1 MFNSILPHHILHEL
15 ILIYACWSIGIFF
28 FRKTEWIIKADIA
41 VTWLI
46 RIVGIA
52 YFLQLAII
60 IIPELLSGFWS
71 GAEYV
76 SYTFVNHGFGP
87 LWLQILFFLLV
98 YLFSTQSLWFSYFR
112 KTRLWRLTFG
122 LLILIANLI
131 NEILLLFSGLE
142 RHEILSSWAVSL
154 QSSPL
159 HLESVIVF
167 CLVIGVGYFMAR
179 KKN

>member
-52 YFLQLAII
+52 YFLQFPII
-60 IIPELLSGFWS
+60 FIPAWFSGSEYESYAFVGKGSELFL
-71 GAEYV
+71 
-76 SYTFVNHGFGP
+76 
-87 LWLQILFFLLV
+87 LRILFFLLV

-154 QSSPL
+154 
-159 HLESVIVF
+159 
-167 CLVIGVGYFMAR
+167 
-179 KKN
+179 